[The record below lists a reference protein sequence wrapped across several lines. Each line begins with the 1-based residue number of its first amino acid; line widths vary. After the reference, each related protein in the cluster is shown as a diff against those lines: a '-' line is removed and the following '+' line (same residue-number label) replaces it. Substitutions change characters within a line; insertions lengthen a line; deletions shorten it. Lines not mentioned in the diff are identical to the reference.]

1 MAKAKTVTIQYTG
14 QGSFQHGEWVVGSG
28 EYIDIP
34 EKDYKFLVDT
44 NQGTDIVLQEDEYYV
59 ACS

>member
-1 MAKAKTVTIQYTG
+1 MAKAKKVTIQYTG

-34 EKDYKFLVDT
+34 EADYKFLTDT
-44 NQGTDIVLQEDEYYV
+44 NQAADIVLQEDD
-59 ACS
+59 

>member
-44 NQGTDIVLQEDEYYV
+44 NQSTDIVLQEDD
-59 ACS
+59 